1 MRLSPAG
8 RDRLR
13 EGMSAAVIS
22 AVEAGAGPPDEHGWI
37 TAAVPIE
44 SVTHAHGEFLR
55 LGAEAEIVA
64 PAELR
69 DMMCRTA
76 EALAGLYRGRSP

>member
-1 MRLSPAG
+1 M
-8 RDRLR
+8 
-13 EGMSAAVIS
+13 
-22 AVEAGAGPPDEHGWI
+22 
-37 TAAVPIE
+37 
-44 SVTHAHGEFLR
+44 THARGEFLR